1 MRAAGGHNEGMTLV
15 RPGTSLFVIVWLVAG
30 VAVAAAHDYL
40 QNVDNG
46 RRVASA
52 VLAVL
57 LWPLLFLG
65 IDLHVNP

>member
-1 MRAAGGHNEGMTLV
+1 ML
-15 RPGTSLFVIVWLVAG
+15 VIVWLVAG
-30 VAVAAAHDYL
+30 VAVAASHDYL
-40 QNVDNG
+40 ENVDTG
-46 RRVASA
+46 RRIASA